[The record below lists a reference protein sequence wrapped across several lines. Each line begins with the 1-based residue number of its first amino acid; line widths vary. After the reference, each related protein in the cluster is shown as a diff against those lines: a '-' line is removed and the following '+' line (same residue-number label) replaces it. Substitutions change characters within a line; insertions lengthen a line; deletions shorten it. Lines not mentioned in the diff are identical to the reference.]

1 MSGAPGAGKSM
12 LAQRLPSILPPLNPR
27 ELLEVSMIHSVAG
40 ILAGGALTDR
50 RPFRAPHHS
59 ASMPALVG
67 GGVHARPGEIS
78 LAHNGVLFLDEL
90 PEFQAQVLDSLRQP
104 IETGEVAIARANH
117 RVVYP
122 ARFQLI
128 AAMNPCRCG
137 SANEPGYACRHAP
150 NDRCVAQYLGRLSGP
165 LIDRFDLMV
174 DVPAV
179 SAADLMTPPPREGSA
194 EVAERVAAARRIQV
208 ARYADLGLE
217 TVACNAA
224 APASQVE
231 AIADADD
238 SGLRLLRDAAER
250 LRLSARGY
258 HRVLKLGRTLADL
271 DGGGPVKRAHLA
283 EALSYRAAPDRAAA
297 AA

>member
-1 MSGAPGAGKSM
+1 
-12 LAQRLPSILPPLNPR
+12 
-27 ELLEVSMIHSVAG
+27 
-40 ILAGGALTDR
+40 
-50 RPFRAPHHS
+50 
-59 ASMPALVG
+59 
-67 GGVHARPGEIS
+67 
-78 LAHNGVLFLDEL
+78 
-90 PEFQAQVLDSLRQP
+90 
-104 IETGEVAIARANH
+104 
-117 RVVYP
+117 VVYP

-137 SANEPGYACRHAP
+137 SANEPGYACRRAP

-194 EVAERVAAARRIQV
+194 EVAERVAAARRIQL
-208 ARYADLGLE
+208 ARYADLGLD

-224 APASQVE
+224 APASLVE

-283 EALSYRAAPDRAAA
+283 EALSYRGAPDRAVAA
-297 AA
+297 A